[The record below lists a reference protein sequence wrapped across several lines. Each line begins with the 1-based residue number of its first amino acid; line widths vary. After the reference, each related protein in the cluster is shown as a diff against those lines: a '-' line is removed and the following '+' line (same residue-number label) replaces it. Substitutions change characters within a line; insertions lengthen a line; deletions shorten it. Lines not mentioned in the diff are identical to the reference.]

1 MPTEASKL
9 TIRASDGGPTMLYSL
24 PPGKGPLQ
32 LGVHLPVFWAR
43 QTYTVRLLKG
53 DSADPTELSTV
64 QVQADW
70 PAQAVDQSGF
80 LAPELYE
87 KWGDERSD
95 WPSAVRWAVLG
106 IAACYAILLA
116 VQPVGAASHRA
127 RSLIGVSVLGVAVV
141 LVLWLLPTATTR
153 VVPTDYE
160 AVPAVAQGGSFPSLS
175 TYMIR
180 RGEAVADEDTD
191 ADLPR
196 FPAKAKLVTTQRT
209 RRLFLRGQ
217 LWIPLYRNVQHL
229 RDDTSVVAPGGG
241 VWVAVKPGQP
251 RLLIERY

>member
-24 PPGKGPLQ
+24 PHGKAPLE

-43 QTYTVRLLKG
+43 QTYVVRLLKG
-53 DSADPTELSTV
+53 DSADPTELCTV

-70 PAQAVDQSGF
+70 PAQAINQSAF

-87 KWGDERSD
+87 KWGGERTD
-95 WPSAVRWAVLG
+95 WLGAVRWGVLG

-141 LVLWLLPTATTR
+141 LVLWRLPTATTR
-153 VVPTDYE
+153 QVPTEYE
-160 AVPAVAQGGSFPSLS
+160 AVPVVAHGDSLPSLS
-175 TYMIR
+175 TYMVH
-180 RGEAVADEDTD
+180 RGEAVADGD
-191 ADLPR
+191 ADPPR
-196 FPAKAKLVTTQRT
+196 FPAKATLVTTQRT
-209 RRLFLRGQ
+209 RRLFVRGQ
-217 LWIPLYRNVQHL
+217 LWIPLYRNVQQL

-241 VWVAVKPGQP
+241 VWVAMKPGQP